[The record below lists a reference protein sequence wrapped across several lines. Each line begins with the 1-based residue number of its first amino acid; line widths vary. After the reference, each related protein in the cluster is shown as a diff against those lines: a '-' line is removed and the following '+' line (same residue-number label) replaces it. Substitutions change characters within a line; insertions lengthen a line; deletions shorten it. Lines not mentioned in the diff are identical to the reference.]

1 MRERTLLRKCAA
13 AFSAVMLL
21 LAGLPGISAAEDAD
35 PYEEL
40 RGSAEI
46 VEDEENG
53 LWSYKGDGL
62 EITVQRYT
70 ETVNLKKNKR
80 TREYCVADIRTSPEY
95 PLSAVMTDPTKK
107 RPAGYKL
114 VSPEI
119 LIEKYP
125 AVFAMSDDLYGIRL
139 QKYKYYGVVIRNREI
154 IARKTRNSAKSRP
167 WPNLDTLAVYGD
179 GSMKTYVCDAY
190 TPEEYLEQGA
200 VHVFSFGPILISEG
214 EINETVLDPKYYP
227 YNEPRAAIG
236 MVEPWHY
243 IAILVKG
250 RPDSKYAGV
259 HLDWLAE
266 KMKEY
271 GCTEALNL
279 DGGLTSNML
288 FMGKIII
295 SGGDK
300 LRSQG
305 SLIEFGQA
313 AAAEE

>member
-1 MRERTLLRKCAA
+1 MKKRKLLQSFAAVCAA
-13 AFSAVMLL
+13 MVLIMTGTGAV
-21 LAGLPGISAAEDAD
+21 SSAEDAD
-35 PYEEL
+35 PYAAL
-40 RGSAEI
+40 RDGAEI

-53 LWSYKGDGL
+53 LWTYEGDGL
-62 EITVQRYT
+62 KITVQRFT

-80 TREYCVADIRTSPEY
+80 TREYCVADIQASPEH
-95 PLSAVMTDPTKK
+95 PLSAVMTDPTKR

-154 IARKTRNSAKSRP
+154 IARKTRNSAKSRQ
-167 WPNLDTLAVYGD
+167 WPNLDTLAVYDD
-179 GSMKTYVCDAY
+179 GSMKTFVCDAY

-200 VHVFSFGPILISEG
+200 VHVFSFGPILISDG
-214 EINETVLDPKYYP
+214 VINEAVLDPKYYP

-243 IAILVKG
+243 IAVLVKG

-313 AAAEE
+313 AATEE